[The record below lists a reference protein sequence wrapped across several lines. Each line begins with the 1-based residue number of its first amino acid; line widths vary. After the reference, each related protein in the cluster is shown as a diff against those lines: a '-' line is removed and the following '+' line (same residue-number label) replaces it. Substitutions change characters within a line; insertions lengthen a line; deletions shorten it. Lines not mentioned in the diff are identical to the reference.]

1 MTQVRVERTGVE
13 RWMIHRMLPEELRA
27 RVRRYQQYKWQLTRG
42 VEEENLLQSLP
53 KDLRRDIT
61 RHLCLSLLKSV
72 PMFEKMDSQLFDALC
87 DRLKPV
93 LHTEKS
99 CIILEGDPVDEMLF
113 IMRGNLTTITTNAGE
128 KGIAFDLKAGDFCG
142 EELFTWASN
151 PCSYSGLPISTRT
164 VIAQTEVEAFVLR
177 AADLKFVATQFRNL
191 HSRQF
196 QHIFRF
202 YSLQW
207 KTWAARR
214 IQAAWRRYHERKLYK
229 SLHEAED
236 GLQGG
241 VTDEAGTSKVEHNGE
256 GKAPKKLL
264 LLPQKPDEPNFNGED

>member
-1 MTQVRVERTGVE
+1 
-13 RWMIHRMLPEELRA
+13 
-27 RVRRYQQYKWQLTRG
+27 
-42 VEEENLLQSLP
+42 
-53 KDLRRDIT
+53 
-61 RHLCLSLLKSV
+61 
-72 PMFEKMDSQLFDALC
+72 
-87 DRLKPV
+87 
-93 LHTEKS
+93 
-99 CIILEGDPVDEMLF
+99 
-113 IMRGNLTTITTNAGE
+113 MRGNLTTITTNAGE
-128 KGIAFDLKAGDFCG
+128 KGNAGDLKASDFCG
-142 EELFTWASN
+142 EELFAWALN
-151 PCSYSGLPISTRT
+151 PRSSTSLPISART

-177 AADLKFVATQFRNL
+177 AADLKFVATQFRRL

-196 QHIFRF
+196 QHIFSQVFKLSLSTFWMIIVNILQTKF

-214 IQAAWRRYHERKLYK
+214 IQAAWRRYHGRKLYK

-241 VTDEAGTSKVEHNGE
+241 LTDEAGTLKVEHNDE